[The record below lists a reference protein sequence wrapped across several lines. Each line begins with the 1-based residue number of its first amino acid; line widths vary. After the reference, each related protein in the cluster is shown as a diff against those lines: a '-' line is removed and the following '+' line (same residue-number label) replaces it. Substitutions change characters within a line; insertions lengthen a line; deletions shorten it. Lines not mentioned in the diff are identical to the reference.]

1 MMPEQI
7 NQPDVWVML
16 RIISN
21 TVQAKPVYKILAGW
35 YGGYAKD
42 DTWKLN
48 SGCTSVETDGD
59 HYVFTGSSGSRYRCH
74 KNSYRTNYLTGSVLA
89 DLQENMTTSTIQLMP
104 ETTNFLELDY
114 ERTD

>member
-16 RIISN
+16 RITSKL
-21 TVQAKPVYKILAGW
+21 VPAKPVYKILAGW
-35 YGGYAKD
+35 YD
-42 DTWKLN
+42 IWKLN
-48 SGCTSVETDGD
+48 SGCTSVRTDGD
-59 HYVFTGSSGSRYRCH
+59 YYVFTGSSGSRYRCH
-74 KNSYRTNYLTGSVLA
+74 ENLYRTNYLTGSVLT

-114 ERTD
+114 ER